1 MGFNSLQ
8 QYVTIVEFL
17 GKTLGPDYEI
27 VLQDLNPEH
36 QAIVAIANG
45 HISGRR
51 VGGPLT
57 DASLQMLSSRAYE
70 SNDFLCNYRGIAG
83 NGRVLRSS
91 TMFIKD
97 EEGNPIGFL
106 CINFDDSRFTELNNK
121 LLNTIH
127 PEFFLAQ
134 HGPVEHFDSP
144 EPPKNNYASS
154 DSVTES
160 FSMDISSLMQKMFD
174 DATMSLT
181 TPIDRLNQH
190 ERKEIIERLQELPAK
205 GRNIL
210 RCEEV
215 FLLDRNDISVSE
227 RDQRLGKSNNN
238 HQPGIPGLM
247 VIVSKNS
254 IC

>member
-1 MGFNSLQ
+1 MRSNNLQ

-17 GKTLGPDYEI
+17 GKTLGPDYEV

-36 QAIVAIANG
+36 QAIVAIVNG

-70 SNDFLCNYRGIAG
+70 SSDFLCNYRGIAG

-91 TMFIKD
+91 TLFIKN
-97 EEGNPIGFL
+97 EEGDPIGFL
-106 CINFDDSRFTELNNK
+106 CINFDDSRFAELNNK

-127 PEFFLAQ
+127 PDFFLTQ
-134 HGPVEHFDSP
+134 HGPVEHFDSQ
-144 EPPKNNYASS
+144 EPPKNTFSSS
-154 DSVTES
+154 DSTTES

-181 TPIDRLNQH
+181 TPIDRLNQY
-190 ERKEIIERLQELPAK
+190 ERKDIIERLQEQGLFQLKGAISFVAK
-205 GRNIL
+205 KFSCSTATIYRYL
-210 RCEEV
+210 SE
-215 FLLDRNDISVSE
+215 IS
-227 RDQRLGKSNNN
+227 D
-238 HQPGIPGLM
+238 
-247 VIVSKNS
+247 
-254 IC
+254 